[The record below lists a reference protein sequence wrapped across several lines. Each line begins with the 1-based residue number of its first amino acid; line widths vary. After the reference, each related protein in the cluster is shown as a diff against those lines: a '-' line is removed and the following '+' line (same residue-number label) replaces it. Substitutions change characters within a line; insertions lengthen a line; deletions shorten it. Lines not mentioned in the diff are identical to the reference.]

1 VEGAVEVY
9 IQNWRCV
16 EELKLSLGRINVFMG
31 PNASGKSSVAYA
43 VYLAARMPQVPAAF
57 VTQLYGYGFDML
69 ARNVGGRAQYPVVI
83 RLDDVEIR
91 VEEGGKLTTSSRGV
105 GEAYLLP
112 ARRLAYLQ
120 VMLTIHKAVGEV
132 MKRPETVWVAGFVSF
147 FAEVLKSLPVVPP
160 LPVFISDYLR
170 AVAGIDIEPQMGG
183 VSGVG
188 AFMLKTAPVF
198 SLLEFTY
205 RDPYVELPL
214 DLAPEGFIDFAILD
228 TLARRMPQRALVV
241 VEEPEIHKNPL
252 KVMEYVER
260 LVKVVEEKDVTVVMT
275 THSDLVVLTLAK
287 LVAQRRLRAEDV
299 KVYYFTRDP
308 WTRAE
313 EVKIFPDGTVEK
325 LPDWEEATAA
335 LF

>member
-1 VEGAVEVY
+1 VEVY

-16 EELKLSLGRINVFMG
+16 EELKLSLGRISVFMG

-43 VYLAARMPQVPAAF
+43 VCLAARMPQNLAAF
-57 VTQLYGYGFDML
+57 VTQLYGYGFDKL

-83 RLDDVEIR
+83 RLDDAEIR
-91 VEEGGKLTTSSRGV
+91 VEEGGKLTTSSRGA

-147 FAEVLKSLPVVPP
+147 FAEVLKSLPAAPP

-170 AVAGIDIEPQMGG
+170 AVAGIDIEPQKGG

-188 AFMLKTAPVF
+188 TFMLKTAPVF
-198 SLLEFTY
+198 SLLEFTH
-205 RDPYVELPL
+205 RDPYVELSL

-228 TLARRMPQRALVV
+228 TLARRMSRRALVV

-287 LVAQRRLRAEDV
+287 LVAQRRLRAEDM
-299 KVYYFTRDP
+299 KVYYFTREP

>member
-1 VEGAVEVY
+1 MEVY

-16 EELKLSLGRINVFMG
+16 EELKLSLGRINVFIG

-43 VYLAARMPQVPAAF
+43 VYLAARMPQNPAEF
-57 VTQLYGYGFDML
+57 VTQLYGYGFDKL
-69 ARNVGGRAQYPVVI
+69 ARNVGGRARYPVVI
-83 RLDDVEIR
+83 RLDDAEIR
-91 VEEGGKLTTSSRGV
+91 VEKGGKITTSPRGA

-120 VMLTIHKAVGEV
+120 VMLIMHKVIREV
-132 MKRPETVWVAGFVSF
+132 RKKREALLVALYASF
-147 FAEVLKSLPVVPP
+147 FVEVLKSLPVVPP
-160 LPVFISDYLR
+160 LLVFISDYLR
-170 AVAGIDIEPQMGG
+170 AVAGIDVEPQKGE
-183 VSGVG
+183 VSDVG
-188 AFMLKTAPVF
+188 TFVLKTAPVL

-205 RDPYVELPL
+205 RDPYVELELPL
-214 DLAPEGFIDFAILD
+214 DLAPEGLIDFAILD
-228 TLARRMPQRALVV
+228 TLTRRMPQRALVV

-252 KVMEYVER
+252 KVMEYVKR

-299 KVYYFTRDP
+299 KVYYFTREP